1 MKIVISIIII
11 YLLFSCNNKEN
22 ISGEYKNVK
31 LTESISDD
39 VRYTLIFPDTLRINK
54 SYNAIFKF
62 DSPFDK
68 IVEPFED
75 TVNFRTITFFYY
87 NPIEIGR
94 KNKNGLMLKDSILIS
109 NKEFVL
115 QNIKFSKKGNFLFL
129 AMIEDQIMYNF
140 YNKVGKRDSIHIER
154 KIMEIKKEIVI
165 IE

>member
-1 MKIVISIIII
+1 
-11 YLLFSCNNKEN
+11 
-22 ISGEYKNVK
+22 
-31 LTESISDD
+31 
-39 VRYTLIFPDTLRINK
+39 RINK